1 MASLAVGV
9 PLVVGV
15 VTTVLVLIWLPQIP
29 NPAAIHW
36 GFSGTPDGFAPR
48 WVYPLMTAGLAG
60 ILPLVMGAAVVGSA
74 WQTVYTT
81 TIRMIVA
88 TAVGLSFFLGTIL
101 TGSVFVQ
108 RGVPSAEDAPGIAP
122 LILMGLVVAIAF
134 GVAVYSLMPASSQRS
149 PGGEAVTPLKL
160 NPGEVVVW
168 TSSATGSL
176 PFTVVV
182 IGMCVVVA
190 MLGVSGGPLYLLVV
204 AALVA
209 VLPLAF
215 AMFHVSVGQRG
226 LQVRSVLGW
235 PRQRIGLSQVT
246 SVKVGEVH
254 PFQQWGGWGWRSNP
268 QGTAVVTRKG
278 PALQVGL
285 ANGRM
290 FVVTCED
297 ARRGAATLTAL
308 VEREREGRD
317 AATS

>member
-1 MASLAVGV
+1 MRKNLVASLAVGV

-134 GVAVYSLMPASSQRS
+134 GVAVYSLMPASSTCCCILS
-149 PGGEAVTPLKL
+149 FA
-160 NPGEVVVW
+160 
-168 TSSATGSL
+168 
-176 PFTVVV
+176 
-182 IGMCVVVA
+182 C
-190 MLGVSGGPLYLLVV
+190 LGVMTSGQ
-204 AALVA
+204 
-209 VLPLAF
+209 
-215 AMFHVSVGQRG
+215 S
-226 LQVRSVLGW
+226 
-235 PRQRIGLSQVT
+235 
-246 SVKVGEVH
+246 
-254 PFQQWGGWGWRSNP
+254 
-268 QGTAVVTRKG
+268 
-278 PALQVGL
+278 
-285 ANGRM
+285 
-290 FVVTCED
+290 
-297 ARRGAATLTAL
+297 
-308 VEREREGRD
+308 
-317 AATS
+317 